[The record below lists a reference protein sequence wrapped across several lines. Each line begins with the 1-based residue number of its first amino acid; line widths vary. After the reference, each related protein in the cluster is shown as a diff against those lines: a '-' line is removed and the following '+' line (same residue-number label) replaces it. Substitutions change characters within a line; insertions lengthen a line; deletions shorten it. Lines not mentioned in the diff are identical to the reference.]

1 MHFKNL
7 TRILTTVALFFLI
20 AGCQTM
26 TLSSGTGSV
35 SPENRVPFPEGQNA
49 GVWKGNYL
57 VVDYK
62 YSRALT
68 DIDMTGMVNFA
79 DNMTMNFVLLRD
91 FHLSAIF
98 LDENGK
104 VLGTKG
110 LTTGRGSFDP
120 ISFRAQMAVP
130 PATVAISFSYQGTAI
145 EGGNDDGGGINHFWQ
160 YPIH

>member
-1 MHFKNL
+1 MNV
-7 TRILTTVALFFLI
+7 TRFSKVLFTIGLFFLI

-26 TLSSGTGSV
+26 TPSYRTGSV
-35 SPENRVPFPEGQNA
+35 SPEDSVPLPVGQNA
-49 GVWKGNYL
+49 GAWKGNYL